1 MAKFIFKMEN
11 ILEVKRK
18 LENQAQSAY
27 ALALAKVQEEE
38 EKLQQLSSR
47 KTGYEKKLAENMLE
61 FLQIQEIKRLE
72 DAVELMKDRILE
84 QKVVLENAKIQAER
98 ARVKLQEAMVE
109 RKTYEKLK
117 EKAFEAFKL
126 EVNAQEKKE
135 VDELVSYKFAVPN
148 ENMG

>member
-1 MAKFIFKMEN
+1 MEN

-148 ENMG
+148 KNMG

>member
-72 DAVELMKDRILE
+72 DAVELMKYRILE

>member
-1 MAKFIFKMEN
+1 MEN

-72 DAVELMKDRILE
+72 DAVELMKYRILE

>member
-11 ILEVKRK
+11 ILKVKRK

-72 DAVELMKDRILE
+72 DAVELMKYRILE